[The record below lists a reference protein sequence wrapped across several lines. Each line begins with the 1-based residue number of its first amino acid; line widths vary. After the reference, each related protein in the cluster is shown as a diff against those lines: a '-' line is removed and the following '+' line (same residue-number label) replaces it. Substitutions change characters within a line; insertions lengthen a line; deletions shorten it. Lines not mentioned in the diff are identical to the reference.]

1 MAYLPPH
8 KRHAGST
15 TSAPAPSPNP
25 PPSSLSF
32 SFRGLSVSSPRGRHR
47 GAGSRHP
54 RPNNKIIHATG
65 CVSRWSPFP
74 PFTSGPDDG
83 DGEMLRLE
91 PFPCAPIERKIGAK
105 PLALAASSPG
115 QGSSDNAGPAAAAI
129 AEKFLPDLL
138 AAAERAMAGDAP
150 KDEVV
155 KLSLV
160 ARVGKVLFQCQLG
173 GSPVTLDALREA
185 VKAGEDGT
193 KSQLHKSFYT
203 SVPSEC
209 LDDMERSAVKR
220 MGLEFDSSKEH
231 YHVKVFD
238 KHRSDSTISCKC
250 TVQEDGT
257 LAIHKVELNQVRH
270 LVEDISCIFKEL
282 DLRLMLCTKRILKDL
297 DSEVEGAI
305 KSLVSSA
312 VIDAN
317 VKGGLRWPL
326 GKESI
331 DLITEAQL
339 EKFPMKLP
347 SN

>member
-257 LAIHKVELNQVRH
+257 LAIHKVSVPL
-270 LVEDISCIFKEL
+270 I
-282 DLRLMLCTKRILKDL
+282 ILT
-297 DSEVEGAI
+297 
-305 KSLVSSA
+305 
-312 VIDAN
+312 
-317 VKGGLRWPL
+317 WPL
-326 GKESI
+326 CFHLAS
-331 DLITEAQL
+331 
-339 EKFPMKLP
+339 
-347 SN
+347 